1 MSTKKHIFSFLISFS
16 VFCIGALVLLSF
28 FISSKKDGKLL
39 ETIFRKEP
47 PYVIYVHGWA
57 PDPSITQVK
66 EVEILKSV
74 FPDSQIEVVAWAAQ
88 TDFNECLQRADK
100 EAIQLAERIAA
111 LPEKKRRNLVLVG
124 HSLGGRIAIRTMS
137 RLSQKNLPIRS
148 GIFLAAAIPHD
159 DPDIAFAIKN
169 SLEPNVNIY
178 NRQDYI
184 LRHAY
189 GVLGEDFKNALGAYG
204 YAYGFQH
211 KHLLQFENISSDR
224 PVTSADEYIARL
236 ENHGAVFYMNFLKAK
251 MPEIQKTDKNSTVVD
266 ESTAKANI
274 DKIQVLQDRPNPPV
288 KIIDVGWET
297 LDSINGW
304 RLQKSNT
311 LFNGLVYRIVDPY
324 DYQKANGDANKMH
337 ESFNNITRQ
346 LVNQKNITIE

>member
-1 MSTKKHIFSFLISFS
+1 M
-16 VFCIGALVLLSF
+16 LLSF
-28 FISSKKDGKLL
+28 FIGTKKDSKLFD
-39 ETIFRKEP
+39 TILQNEP
-47 PYVIYVHGWA
+47 PHIIYIHGWA

-74 FPDSQIEVVAWAAQ
+74 FPDSPIEVVSWAAQ
-88 TDFNECLQRADK
+88 TGFNECLQRSDR
-100 EAIQLAERIAA
+100 EAIQLAESLAN
-111 LPEKKRRNLVLVG
+111 LPEKKRCNIVLIG

-137 RLSQKNLPIRS
+137 RLSQKGLPIRS

-169 SLEPNVNIY
+169 SLEPNINIY

-189 GVLGEDFKNALGAYG
+189 GILGEDFKNALGAYG

-211 KHLLQFENISSDR
+211 KHLLQFENVSSDR

-236 ENHGAVFYMNFLKAK
+236 ENHGAEFFMEFLKAK
-251 MPEIQKTDKNSTVVD
+251 MPEIQQADKNSTVLD
-266 ESTAKANI
+266 ESTSKANI

-304 RLQKSNT
+304 RLQRSNT

-324 DYQKANGDANKMH
+324 DYQRANGNEEKMRTAFDCIKNQYKETPH
-337 ESFNNITRQ
+337 E
-346 LVNQKNITIE
+346 

>member
-1 MSTKKHIFSFLISFS
+1 MSTKKYIFSFLISFS

-28 FISSKKDGKLL
+28 FVSSKKDCKLL

-74 FPDSQIEVVAWAAQ
+74 FPDSQIEVVSWAAQ

-100 EAIQLAERIAA
+100 EAIQLAKRIAA

-204 YAYGFQH
+204 YAYAFQH
-211 KHLLQFENISSDR
+211 KYLLQFENISSDR

-251 MPEIQKTDKNSTVVD
+251 MPEIQKAGKNSTVVN

-274 DKIQVLQDRPNPPV
+274 DRIQVLQDRPNPPV

-304 RLQKSNT
+304 RLQRSNT

-324 DYQKANGDANKMH
+324 DYQRANGSEEKMQEAFANIKKQIKDNKKH
-337 ESFNNITRQ
+337 E
-346 LVNQKNITIE
+346 